1 MAGALNKV
9 VVVSG
14 LSGAGKT
21 TALKALEDLGFYCV
35 DNLPVEF
42 FESFLGYCE
51 KEGLSFVALGVDIRD
66 KRGIAHLA
74 DKLRSLKK
82 RFDISLIFLEADD
95 SVIVSRYKETRRF
108 HPLADFTLSEAL
120 KKERSLLTPVKGMA
134 DRVIDTSSMNS
145 YALRRCI
152 FEIFYD
158 VVDPSFQVFITS
170 FSFKRGIPPYLDM
183 VFDVRGLPNPHYVE
197 ELRPLTGMDS
207 RVSSYVLSSSD
218 AKDFVRRLCDFV
230 LFSVEQLKADGRVH
244 VSLGIGCTG
253 GVHRSVAIAEVLGKK
268 LLDAGYKVSIYHR
281 ELNSYRTLLA

>member
-1 MAGALNKV
+1 MARALSKV

-42 FESFLGYCE
+42 FESFLSYCE
-51 KEGLSFVALGVDIRD
+51 REKLPLVALGVDIRD
-66 KRGIAHLA
+66 KKGITHIG
-74 DKLRSLKK
+74 DKLESLRE
-82 RFDISLIFLEADD
+82 RFDISLIYLEADD
-95 SVIVSRYKETRRF
+95 SAIVSRYKETRRF

-120 KKERSLLTPVKGMA
+120 KRERDLLAPVKSMA

-152 FEIFYD
+152 FELFYD

-183 VFDVRGLPNPHYVE
+183 VLDARGLPNPHYVE
-197 ELRPLTGMDS
+197 DLRHLTGMDE
-207 RVSSYVLSSSD
+207 RVSSYVLSSSE
-218 AKDFVRRLCDFV
+218 AQSFIRKLCDFV

-244 VSLGIGCTG
+244 VSLGVGCTG
-253 GVHRSVAIAEVLGKK
+253 GVHRSVAVAEVLGKK